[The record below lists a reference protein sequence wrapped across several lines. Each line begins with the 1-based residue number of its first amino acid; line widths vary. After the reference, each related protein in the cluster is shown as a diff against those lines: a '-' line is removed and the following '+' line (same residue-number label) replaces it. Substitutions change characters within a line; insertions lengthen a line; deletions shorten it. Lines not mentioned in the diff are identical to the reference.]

1 MVPNF
6 PSFFQVFQVFLDSR
20 FLSRNCVIWYSGKMH
35 PINWIPLPTD
45 LCNDCEP
52 QLPTS
57 TFRARDISHNFS
69 NFFDCDRTQDFYRTL
84 NSMVSR
90 SENSSTE
97 ICSRST
103 NVILRLLI
111 SCLIFLEFEL
121 QVGLP
126 IIFNSRIR
134 IDFGMI
140 IPFQKPG
147 KQGFC
152 TQRYDTAAR
161 SFSATDT
168 GSVPKKQ

>member
-1 MVPNF
+1 
-6 PSFFQVFQVFLDSR
+6 
-20 FLSRNCVIWYSGKMH
+20 
-35 PINWIPLPTD
+35 
-45 LCNDCEP
+45 
-52 QLPTS
+52 
-57 TFRARDISHNFS
+57 
-69 NFFDCDRTQDFYRTL
+69 
-84 NSMVSR
+84 MVSR
-90 SENSSTE
+90 SENSFIE
-97 ICSRST
+97 IRSRST

-134 IDFGMI
+134 IDFGII

-161 SFSATDT
+161 SFSATET
-168 GSVPKKQ
+168 ASVPEKTIRNVHFRISVPNFPNFFQLFQIFYLENPEFRIFQLNNLEFQISDSFFWNSELSNWKS